1 MQKDLCAGLF
11 SAKMAFHT
19 PHLYKSFAS
28 FKNTVLRN
36 KNTPNAGTLTNI
48 SLNSFA
54 FFGALVALYFLQNL
68 RKAAVFNFSKENA
81 MKSSIR
87 DKMEG
92 TGHEV
97 KGTAKEAVG
106 RLSNNPRLE
115 VEGTI
120 EKIVGKVQ
128 RKNGQVKKVFER
140 V

>member
-54 FFGALVALYFLQNL
+54 FFGAFIKQAKRPCPRFVCGLWTACPVAADRFFIGACLARFPGLI
-68 RKAAVFNFSKENA
+68 A
-81 MKSSIR
+81 
-87 DKMEG
+87 
-92 TGHEV
+92 TG
-97 KGTAKEAVG
+97 
-106 RLSNNPRLE
+106 LE
-115 VEGTI
+115 SLC
-120 EKIVGKVQ
+120 
-128 RKNGQVKKVFER
+128 
-140 V
+140 